1 MQDNGAISI
10 VEMSVSEMRAALDR
24 GSWSVRELTEASIA
38 RIEELDWQGPS
49 LRAVIELNP
58 DARIIADRLDAELA
72 SGRSRGP
79 LHGIPIL
86 LKDNIA
92 TIDPTETSA
101 GSLAFVG
108 ARPSEDA
115 FFVKRLRDAGM
126 VILGKANLSEW
137 SNFRSERSTSG
148 WSGRGGQALNPYQL
162 DRTPWGSSAG
172 PAVAVAASYVPLAVG
187 TETNGSI
194 VMPAG
199 ACGIVG
205 IKPTIGSVS
214 RMGVIPISHSQDTA
228 GPMARSVADAAMLLQ
243 VLAAPDPEDLA
254 SHGGQDVPAA
264 ASYPVRPGQ
273 IDAGVDYLAALDRD
287 GLRGARIGV
296 LRNDRKLPPSSA
308 QVLHDVIATLR
319 DAGAEIIDPVVVSPT
334 ADQKWSSADISV
346 LLWEF
351 KADIAN
357 YIERYVDASFPIRDL
372 AGLIAFN
379 EAHAAEEMPW
389 FGQDLFTNAQAMT
402 GLDDPAYLAAIA
414 RSQRGARVDGLDKAV
429 ADHCLDA
436 LIALTNAP
444 AAKIDLL
451 NGDPASYGSS
461 GLAARAGYPLVTL
474 PAAYIGGMPIGLTF
488 MGGAYS
494 EATLIRLAYAFEQRT
509 TPRQAPSYRA
519 PSVFPPQS
527 HHAGARALDTA
538 AG

>member
-1 MQDNGAISI
+1 MQDNGARSRSRSI
-10 VEMSVSEMRAALDR
+10 VEMSVSELRAALDS
-24 GSWSVRELTEASIA
+24 GEWSVRELTEASIA
-38 RIEELDWQGPS
+38 RIEELDRQGPA
-49 LRAVIELNP
+49 LGAVIEINP
-58 DARIIADRLDAELA
+58 DAREIADRLDAELA
-72 SGRSRGP
+72 SGHVRGP

-92 TIDPTETSA
+92 TIDPTETTA
-101 GSLAFVG
+101 GSLALVG
-108 ARPSEDA
+108 TRPSEDA
-115 FFVKRLRDAGM
+115 FLVTRLRDAGM

-148 WSGRGGQALNPYQL
+148 WSGRGGQTLNPYAL

-205 IKPTIGSVS
+205 IKPTVGLVS

-228 GPMARSVADAAMLLQ
+228 GPMARSVTDAAMLLQ

-254 SHGGQDVPAA
+254 SHGGQDVSGAP
-264 ASYPVRPGQ
+264 SHPLRPGH

-296 LRNDRKLPPSSA
+296 LRNDRHLPPPSEH
-308 QVLHDVIATLR
+308 VLNGVIATLR
-319 DAGAEIIDPVVVSPT
+319 LAGAEIVDPVVVSPT
-334 ADQKWSSADISV
+334 ADQKWSSGDISV

-351 KADIAN
+351 KHDIAD

-379 EAHAAEEMPW
+379 EAHADEEMPW
-389 FGQDLFTNAQAMT
+389 FGQDLFTAAQAMT
-402 GLDDPAYLAAIA
+402 GLDDPAYLVAID
-414 RSQRGARVDGLDKAV
+414 RSQRSARAEGLDKAL
-429 ADHCLDA
+429 ADHRLDA
-436 LIALTNAP
+436 IIALTNAP

-461 GLAARAGYPLVTL
+461 GLAARAGYPLVTI
-474 PAAYIGGMPIGLTF
+474 PAAYLGGMPINVTF

-494 EATLIRLAYAFEQRT
+494 EVALIRLAFAFEQRT

-519 PSVFPPQS
+519 PSVFP
-527 HHAGARALDTA
+527 A
-538 AG
+538 